1 MNAIMWCVMTG
12 DCVDFNLWKRTF
24 HLRYSGGPVG
34 TLCFRRKNAG
44 PIGSDFLLCLMKDR
58 TGGIWVSSEYSGL
71 SHISISN
78 KGITHVYPESP
89 DVFDRSNTIRLLTKM
104 SNGDIWVGTRRGGLY
119 NYDSHLKTKIDNHYL
134 PYNIYAISEDSQEN
148 IWIGAGETD

>member
-1 MNAIMWCVMTG
+1 
-12 DCVDFNLWKRTF
+12 
-24 HLRYSGGPVG
+24 
-34 TLCFRRKNAG
+34 
-44 PIGSDFLLCLMKDR
+44 MKDR

-134 PYNIYAISEDSQEN
+134 PYNIYVDSEDSQEN
-148 IWIGAGETD
+148 IWIEPGETD

>member
-1 MNAIMWCVMTG
+1 MF
-12 DCVDFNLWKRTF
+12 DE
-24 HLRYSGGPVG
+24 
-34 TLCFRRKNAG
+34 
-44 PIGSDFLLCLMKDR
+44 DR

-119 NYDSHLKTKIDNHYL
+119 NYDSQMCIRDRGRYL
-134 PYNIYAISEDSQEN
+134 HRELEAKN
-148 IWIGAGETD
+148 

>member
-1 MNAIMWCVMTG
+1 M
-12 DCVDFNLWKRTF
+12 DFNLWKRTF

-34 TLCFRRKNAG
+34 TLCFRREECRTYRVR
-44 PIGSDFLLCLMKDR
+44 FLLCLMKDR

-148 IWIGAGETD
+148 IWIGTRETD